1 MLIFKI
7 YWFELQVYFF
17 IFYLQQRDLQI
28 SSNKK
33 VRLIFCYDLSRLKKP
48 VFVMIF
54 NSSNQGLKV
63 HFIWLRIFVSV
74 GTHFLRTS
82 MIVKCESILNHFF
95 FSHTIDVSDVEKVD
109 WRRKTNDDYF
119 LAFLLTL
126 TFTLNNVSNNL

>member
-7 YWFELQVYFF
+7 YWFELQVHFF

-33 VRLIFCYDLSRLKKP
+33 VRLIFCYDLSRLKNP

-95 FSHTIDVSDVEKVD
+95 LFSHYRCIWCGKSRLTQKDKWWLFSRFSFDV
-109 WRRKTNDDYF
+109 
-119 LAFLLTL
+119 
-126 TFTLNNVSNNL
+126 NVYT